1 MNMNQ
6 YTSFHVYKKIG
17 DNDEI
22 LYNKTSRNL
31 NDKFTSDE
39 YWILASQK
47 PTSEAAKHITTVSIM
62 PAGK

>member
-1 MNMNQ
+1 MNQ

-39 YWILASQK
+39 Y
-47 PTSEAAKHITTVSIM
+47 
-62 PAGK
+62 